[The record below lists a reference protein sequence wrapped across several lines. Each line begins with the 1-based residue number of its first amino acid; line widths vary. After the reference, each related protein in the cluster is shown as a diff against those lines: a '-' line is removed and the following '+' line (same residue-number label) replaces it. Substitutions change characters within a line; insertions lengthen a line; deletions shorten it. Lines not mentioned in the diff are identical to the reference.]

1 MVTQNKE
8 KSRETTIKRA
18 LIIGAGGGIGRAI
31 AVHLADTGMKLA
43 LAGPDAADL
52 MRTAALT
59 GRPLDMLVLP
69 ADIAARRGQDD
80 IMHIMEGHFKGLDA
94 LVNGAGPSAQA
105 LCERALPLLSA
116 SDRPVLVDIGH
127 TLVLPAEAVDGV
139 RVVAL
144 NCDEGD
150 EAALDALAEHAAR
163 IIRGEA

>member
-1 MVTQNKE
+1 MKVALVDGDAA
-8 KSRETTIKRA
+8 A
-18 LIIGAGGGIGRAI
+18 LI
-31 AVHLADTGMKLA
+31 
-43 LAGPDAADL
+43 
-52 MRTAALT
+52 RTAALT
-59 GRPLDMLVLP
+59 GRPLDCLVLP
-69 ADIAARRGQDD
+69 TDIATARGVND
-80 IMHIMEGHFKGLDA
+80 IMHILEGHFKGLDA